1 MKTFAQRA
9 AEEARLV
16 MLQELARQ
24 PNGELPIRMFRDVLE
39 VEGHTYSHDW
49 VRTELSR
56 LEELRLVRLI
66 TLRDGVPPHIA
77 GITELGEDVVARR
90 VVVEGVKRPDRGA

>member
-24 PNGELPIRMFRDVLE
+24 PTGELPISMFRDALE
-39 VEGHTYSHDW
+39 VAGHNYTNDW
-49 VRTELSR
+49 IRTELAG
-56 LEELRLVRLI
+56 LQEQRLVRLI
-66 TLRDGVPPHIA
+66 PLREGQPPHIA
-77 GITELGEDVVARR
+77 GITDRGEDVVARR
-90 VVVEGVKRPDRGA
+90 IVVEGVKRPDRGD